1 MLFDICSSFSEM
13 TGISVSVYY
22 ADDMIFISDSYATYA
37 GLLKDLIKRIQ
48 PEKESFSLLY
58 FDQIF
63 ITSGFFIDRYLVI
76 LGPVLT
82 AHISEAELSS
92 LLKDHQILL
101 QDKKVIRQLTYEKI
115 CLYQRFM
122 DSLNFF
128 YKALNHRIPIVQKN
142 DSTEI
147 SALVEAHMTEE
158 YEIEWA
164 EYNDEFVDQMQR
176 YIENGMVDE
185 LNAFMKE
192 EQPAPYG
199 TLSKNV
205 LRHYK
210 NSCFVLL
217 YIVRKAAEK
226 GGLES
231 TIGLRLA
238 EGYSQRID
246 AALSANALRDI
257 TIELRRDYCTRV
269 YKQKENQSY
278 SPLIRKII
286 HYIRINNMKKLS
298 LDQIAEDTGISKS
311 YMCAIFKKETGKNIG
326 QYIQEEKIRTAK
338 DLLQFSEYSIM
349 DISDYLSFS
358 SQCYFQNVFKKVTG
372 MTPKQYRTK
381 VKK

>member
-1 MLFDICSSFSEM
+1 MLFDLCCSFSEM
-13 TGISVSVYY
+13 TGIPVSVYD
-22 ADDMIFISDSYATYA
+22 ADKMIFISDSYAVYTA
-37 GLLKDLIKRIQ
+37 LLADLQKRMQ
-48 PEKESFSLLY
+48 PEKENFSLLY

-63 ITSGFFIDRYLVI
+63 IAGGFLTDRYPVI

-82 AHISEAELSS
+82 AHISEEGLSS
-92 LLKDHQILL
+92 LLKDHLILL
-101 QDKKVIRQLTYEKI
+101 QDKKVIHQLTYEKI

-147 SALVEAHMTEE
+147 SALVEAHMPEE

-199 TLSKNV
+199 TLSKDV

-246 AALSANALRDI
+246 AALSANELRDI
-257 TIELRRDYCTRV
+257 TIELRRDYCKRV

-278 SPLIRKII
+278 SPLVRKMIQYI
-286 HYIRINNMKKLS
+286 HTNNMKKLS
-298 LDQIAEDTGISKS
+298 LDHIAKDIGISKS
-311 YMCAIFKKETGKNIG
+311 HMCALFKQETGKNIG
-326 QYIQEEKIRTAK
+326 EFIQEEKIRTAK
-338 DLLQFSEYSIM
+338 DLLRFSEYSII
-349 DISDYLSFS
+349 DISNYLSFS

-381 VKK
+381 VRK